1 MFFIVRL
8 TIIAFFLMGIPN
20 AVELPD
26 FTVLAEKEG
35 NKVVNISS
43 IVERSASQNN
53 IPFQDERMQEFFKR
67 FGIPNLP
74 GIPPQGR
81 EQPPQESVN
90 GTGSGFII
98 ESDGYIITN
107 AHVVAKAD
115 TVVVKLADKREFKAE
130 ILGLDRRT
138 DVALLKIKAK
148 NLPKVEFGN
157 PEKIKVGQWVAAI
170 GSPFGLEN
178 TMTVGVISAKGRAL
192 PQENFVPFI
201 QTDVAIN
208 PGNSGGPLFNTE
220 GEVIGINSQIYSRTG
235 GYMGLSF
242 AIPIDVAINVAEQLK
257 KNGKVIRGWLGVAIQ
272 EVTEDL
278 SESFGLKDTRG
289 ALIAMVEKNSPAE
302 KGGIQPGDII
312 LKFNKN
318 NIASSSDLPKFVGTT
333 QPFTQVPVEI
343 LRKGK
348 EIKLSLKIGEMPTEE
363 PMVASNQEK
372 TKKVNRIGLTLRE
385 LTKQDIKKINGRNG
399 LLVIEAEGSASTA
412 GIRSG
417 DVILAFNNT
426 AVESIASFN
435 RDIRRVPKGKTIA
448 LLIYRNGN
456 TIYIPVKVAK

>member
-1 MFFIVRL
+1 MKLIIPFLMVISFFIKPL
-8 TIIAFFLMGIPN
+8 Y

-26 FTVLAEKEG
+26 FSILAEEQG

-43 IVERSASQNN
+43 IVERRVNQNN
-53 IPFQDERMQEFFKR
+53 MPFQDERMQEFFKR
-67 FGIPNLP
+67 FGIPNFP
-74 GIPPQGR
+74 GIPPQGGD
-81 EQPPQESVN
+81 QSPQESVN

-98 ESDGYIITN
+98 ESNGYIITN
-107 AHVVAKAD
+107 AHVVAQAD

-130 ILGLDRRT
+130 ILGMDRRT

-148 NLPKVEFGN
+148 NLPKVELGN

-178 TMTVGVISAKGRAL
+178 TMTVGVVSAKGRAL

-272 EVTEDL
+272 EITEEL
-278 SESFGLKDTRG
+278 SESFGLDNTSG
-289 ALIAMVEKNSPAE
+289 ALIAMVEKASPAE

-318 NIASSSDLPKFVGTT
+318 FIASSSDLPKFVGTT
-333 QPFTQVPVEI
+333 KPFTKVPVEI

-348 EIKLSLKIGEMPTEE
+348 KIKLDVRVGEMPSEKTV
-363 PMVASNQEK
+363 VASRESKINE
-372 TKKVNRIGLTLRE
+372 VNRIGLSLKE
-385 LTKQDIKKINGRNG
+385 LNNDERKKINGRNG
-399 LLVIEAEGSASTA
+399 LLVVKVEGSASTS
-412 GIRSG
+412 GIRTG
-417 DVILAFNNT
+417 DVILAFNNS

-435 RDIRRVPKGKTIA
+435 KKIRRVPKGKTIA
-448 LLIYRNGN
+448 LLIYRNSN
-456 TIYIPVKVAK
+456 TIYIPVKVVK

>member
-1 MFFIVRL
+1 MKLIIPFLMLVSFFIRPL
-8 TIIAFFLMGIPN
+8 H

-26 FTVLAEKEG
+26 FSILAEEQG

-43 IVERSASQNN
+43 IVERRVNQSNL
-53 IPFQDERMQEFFKR
+53 PFQDERMQEFFKR
-67 FGIPNLP
+67 FGIPNFP
-74 GIPPQGR
+74 GIPPQGG
-81 EQPPQESVN
+81 EQSPQESVN

-98 ESDGYIITN
+98 ESNGYIITN
-107 AHVVAKAD
+107 AHVVAQAD
-115 TVVVKLADKREFKAE
+115 TVVVKLADKREFEAE
-130 ILGLDRRT
+130 ILGMDRRT

-148 NLPKVEFGN
+148 NLPKVELGN

-178 TMTVGVISAKGRAL
+178 TMTVGVVSAKGRAL

-272 EVTEDL
+272 EITEEL
-278 SESFGLKDTRG
+278 SESFGLDNTSG
-289 ALIAMVEKNSPAE
+289 ALIAMVEKASPAE

-312 LKFNKN
+312 LKFNN
-318 NIASSSDLPKFVGTT
+318 NFIASSSDLPKFVGTT
-333 QPFTQVPVEI
+333 KPFTKVPVEI

-348 EIKLSLKIGEMPTEE
+348 KIKLDLKVGEMPSEKTV
-363 PMVASNQEK
+363 VASRESKINE
-372 TKKVNRIGLTLRE
+372 VNRIGLSLKE
-385 LTKQDIKKINGRNG
+385 LNNDERKKINGRNG
-399 LLVIEAEGSASTA
+399 LLVVKVEGSANVS
-412 GIRSG
+412 GIRTG
-417 DVILAFNNT
+417 DVILAFNNS
-426 AVESIASFN
+426 AVESTASFN
-435 RDIRRVPKGKTIA
+435 KKIRRVPKGKTIA

-456 TIYIPVKVAK
+456 TIYIPVKVVK

>member
-1 MFFIVRL
+1 
-8 TIIAFFLMGIPN
+8 
-20 AVELPD
+20 
-26 FTVLAEKEG
+26 
-35 NKVVNISS
+35 
-43 IVERSASQNN
+43 
-53 IPFQDERMQEFFKR
+53 
-67 FGIPNLP
+67 
-74 GIPPQGR
+74 
-81 EQPPQESVN
+81 
-90 GTGSGFII
+90 
-98 ESDGYIITN
+98 
-107 AHVVAKAD
+107 
-115 TVVVKLADKREFKAE
+115 
-130 ILGLDRRT
+130 
-138 DVALLKIKAK
+138 
-148 NLPKVEFGN
+148 
-157 PEKIKVGQWVAAI
+157 
-170 GSPFGLEN
+170 
-178 TMTVGVISAKGRAL
+178 
-192 PQENFVPFI
+192 
-201 QTDVAIN
+201 
-208 PGNSGGPLFNTE
+208 
-220 GEVIGINSQIYSRTG
+220 
-235 GYMGLSF
+235 MGLSF